1 VAALLQSNSLVSVH
15 PCLQH
20 HERTAT
26 RHLNYMVLAPHSL
39 ARWKAFPDGEP
50 DYDLIAMRLVGWCL
64 WHILT
69 VPIKEARKHTFS
81 LNLPFKL

>member
-1 VAALLQSNSLVSVH
+1 
-15 PCLQH
+15 
-20 HERTAT
+20 
-26 RHLNYMVLAPHSL
+26 SL